1 MEYSA
6 GMVSK
11 VFAFAEMRKT
21 IELLYGGMSREEVK
35 AKIMDEN
42 LYQLKSPERLKR
54 TVNYIFNRIDSLP
67 EEMIVFFGKLDTD
80 NQKLIVLISIMR
92 TDLLFFEFVYQ
103 VFRGKLIVGEKT
115 IENRDI
121 NGFFDEKAADS
132 DIVSS
137 WSESCI
143 KKLKNCYL
151 RNLIDAGLMD
161 NSRSRQIKAALVN
174 YRLEDMLKQ
183 NDMIAYLNAIIGV
196 S

>member
-67 EEMIVFFGKLDTD
+67 KEMIALFGKLDTD

-137 WSESCI
+137 WSESGI

-161 NSRSRQIKAALVN
+161 NSRNRKIKVALVN

-183 NDMIAYLNAIIGV
+183 NDMETYLNAIIGV
-196 S
+196 R